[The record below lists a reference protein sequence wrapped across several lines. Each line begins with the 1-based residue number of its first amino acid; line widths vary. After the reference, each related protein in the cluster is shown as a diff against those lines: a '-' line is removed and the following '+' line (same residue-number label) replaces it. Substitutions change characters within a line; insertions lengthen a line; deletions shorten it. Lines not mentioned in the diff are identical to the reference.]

1 MSKSTALMAI
11 NWLGGSLSRR
21 GISNQESRIF
31 LTGFHVSGKTP
42 AFQLATLHI
51 AKETL
56 FIDLTFAR
64 METVERIVLSQWQWS
79 LLDDMNVC
87 SLFGTGDLLW
97 IGLLNECLI
106 NWQEWQDIEFGQVF
120 MLPAWEELF
129 NALLNLA
136 PNRMRQREPW

>member
-1 MSKSTALMAI
+1 MAI
-11 NWLGGSLSRR
+11 NWLGGSLSRS

-64 METVERIVLSQWQWS
+64 METVERIVLSQ
-79 LLDDMNVC
+79 
-87 SLFGTGDLLW
+87 
-97 IGLLNECLI
+97 
-106 NWQEWQDIEFGQVF
+106 
-120 MLPAWEELF
+120 
-129 NALLNLA
+129 
-136 PNRMRQREPW
+136 